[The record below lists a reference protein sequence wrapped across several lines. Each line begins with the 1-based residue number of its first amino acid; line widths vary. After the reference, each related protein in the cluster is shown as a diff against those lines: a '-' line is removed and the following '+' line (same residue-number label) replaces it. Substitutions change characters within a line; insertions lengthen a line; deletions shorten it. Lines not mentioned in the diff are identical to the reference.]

1 MMTMGTETVNLKDL
15 MSTHTQNALTEE
27 TVPFLYQALLE
38 EIYDSIVK
46 EEIKLKD
53 EDPTLLRKGKPEE
66 KNALLDALNVFN
78 LGRSALQKAEDDAKR
93 ESEEIVRQTQA
104 LFRKADVK
112 RGVFHKAEHIELA
125 RPMLEAVGWPLLA
138 AFSVTM
144 ENHDGRFEVLLAM
157 EGVRLGIHLTNA
169 LGMQTL
175 RYAFLTSLIR

>member
-27 TVPFLYQALLE
+27 TVAFLYQALLE

-78 LGRSALQKAEDDAKR
+78 LGRSALQKAEDDA
-93 ESEEIVRQTQA
+93 E
-104 LFRKADVK
+104 
-112 RGVFHKAEHIELA
+112 
-125 RPMLEAVGWPLLA
+125 
-138 AFSVTM
+138 
-144 ENHDGRFEVLLAM
+144 
-157 EGVRLGIHLTNA
+157 RL
-169 LGMQTL
+169 M
-175 RYAFLTSLIR
+175 